1 MYILYIYVF
10 LVSTVSIVT
19 DPLHPNLSEPNDVE
33 GEGSEIFFLWS
44 GIPSTQVEW
53 DTKKTCMKRDSYL
66 PGITKWDPFW
76 GRQTWCK
83 SIVVLR
89 DFSLNGALFGLDI
102 FILTLVVIHCCWC
115 FIPPPFSTFF
125 LRKHKQHEQH
135 LLDKVPISTGL
146 VHCRISAD
154 THQIS
159 TQFWLCFCCAIV
171 HQLCIHFLW
180 FTSAKQYKVCTN
192 SA

>member
-1 MYILYIYVF
+1 MLRVKDQRSFSFEVGSHLHKSNETPKKHVWKGIRIY
-10 LVSTVSIVT
+10 
-19 DPLHPNLSEPNDVE
+19 
-33 GEGSEIFFLWS
+33 
-44 GIPSTQVEW
+44 QA
-53 DTKKTCMKRDSYL
+53 
-66 PGITKWDPFW
+66 
-76 GRQTWCK
+76 
-83 SIVVLR
+83 
-89 DFSLNGALFGLDI
+89 SLNGTHFGGGKLDANLWWCWGI
-102 FILTLVVIHCCWC
+102 SPLMVLCLGWTHLYWPLVTSSDSLLLMFHT
-115 FIPPPFSTFF
+115 STISHLFF